1 MSRVSAVAVPPVHR
15 AALAWIESRSRRE
28 QRLLQVMGA
37 LLVLAVAWYGVALP
51 LMRAREAA
59 TARIETAARLQ
70 SRLLTAPASST
81 ATPPVAAINGDLA
94 QVVTQRATAAG
105 LAATGVE
112 ANGDAF
118 AFSIDTARYDA
129 VIAFIAALEGAD
141 GAVIRSLRIEGA
153 DQPGLVRVRMQV
165 SRP

>member
-1 MSRVSAVAVPPVHR
+1 MTLLHLVDRLMER
-15 AALAWIESRSRRE
+15 QLERGAADMV
-28 QRLLQVMGA
+28 QHDDRLVG
-37 LLVLAVAWYGVALP
+37 
-51 LMRAREAA
+51 
-59 TARIETAARLQ
+59 
-70 SRLLTAPASST
+70 
-81 ATPPVAAINGDLA
+81 
-94 QVVTQRATAAG
+94 RATAAG

-112 ANGDAF
+112 TNGDAF

-153 DQPGLVRVRMQV
+153 GQPGLVRVRMQV